1 MHVTQ
6 INMAKTGYLF
16 LAKGY
21 KAREED
27 IAWMKEFG
35 CDSIVIEEGIKERLR
50 PQWRKLLT
58 PLKKGDEIVLTRLS
72 NAVRGI
78 RELGAFLD
86 LCRAYRIRIVSI
98 HDKIDTKNE
107 YFPETTAGEVLD
119 VISRISEEATKV
131 RRSEGR
137 IIRELKTQ
145 KKEKTKSAP
154 QAGPRKDDH
163 QHVPFGPCHRRHLE
177 GQRLQESDDDLP
189 CAEAQR
195 CRARPPSL
203 PSQNQGRCPRLNE
216 RQI

>member
-1 MHVTQ
+1 
-6 INMAKTGYLF
+6 MAKTGYLF

-58 PLKKGDEIVLTRLS
+58 LLKKGDEIVLTRLS

-98 HDKIDTKNE
+98 HDRIDTKNE
-107 YFPETTAGEVLD
+107 LFPETTAGEVLD

-145 KKEKTKSAP
+145 KKEKTKSALRQDREKMIINMYRSGHAIEDIWRVSGYKSRTTIFRVLKRNGVELDRRP
-154 QAGPRKDDH
+154 SPDMTKD
-163 QHVPFGPCHRRHLE
+163 
-177 GQRLQESDDDLP
+177 SDQD
-189 CAEAQR
+189 
-195 CRARPPSL
+195 
-203 PSQNQGRCPRLNE
+203 
-216 RQI
+216 